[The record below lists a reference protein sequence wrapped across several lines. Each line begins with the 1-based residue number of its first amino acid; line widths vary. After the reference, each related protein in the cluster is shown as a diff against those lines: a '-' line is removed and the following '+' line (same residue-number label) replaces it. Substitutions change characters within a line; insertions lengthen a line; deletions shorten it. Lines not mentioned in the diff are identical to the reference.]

1 MTPKI
6 LAKKIAKITL
16 SKKATDVV
24 ILDIKKLTTMTDYFV
39 ICSASSNTQVRAI
52 ADEIID
58 EMKEID
64 ESHVQREGYTEGSW
78 VIIDLFNIVV
88 HIFQVD
94 ARNYYDIE
102 KLWED
107 AKSEIIVDKP
117 VVKKKKV
124 ATRKKK

>member
-1 MTPKI
+1 MTPRI

-64 ESHVQREGYTEGSW
+64 KSHVQGEGYTEGSW

-107 AKSEIIVDKP
+107 AKREIIVDKP
-117 VVKKKKV
+117 VVKKKK
-124 ATRKKK
+124 ASTRKKK

>member
-1 MTPKI
+1 MTPKV

-39 ICSASSNTQVRAI
+39 ICSANSNTQVRAI

>member
-24 ILDIKKLTTMTDYFV
+24 ILDNKKLTTMTDYFV

>member
-6 LAKKIAKITL
+6 LAKKIAKIIL

-64 ESHVQREGYTEGSW
+64 ELHVQCEGYTEGSW

-107 AKSEIIVDKP
+107 AKIEIIVDKP

-124 ATRKKK
+124 VTRKKK